1 VLAEELVSFLVSRPF
16 AFVFGCSHIAFT
28 ELSTGRK
35 FFVYIIIYDV
45 LKGSLIFRDLFSNG
59 LLLISK
65 YHDTMSEGTKCIGPL
80 RKFVDLHIMFIRA
93 FHIFR
98 DYLFSKSLLLNL
110 K

>member
-1 VLAEELVSFLVSRPF
+1 
-16 AFVFGCSHIAFT
+16 
-28 ELSTGRK
+28 
-35 FFVYIIIYDV
+35 
-45 LKGSLIFRDLFSNG
+45 